1 MTAPKFDRRRLGTWM
16 LLAALAAFQLS
27 RTAGG
32 VIDLDLFHEMALA
45 REAMNLGYVPWNDSF
60 AYTPTVPI
68 VVHHEWGLGLIALV
82 LSQVGG
88 GGAIICLKFL
98 LIFGLAAVVWRT
110 ARNRRASPIVIALFA
125 ALAIVLSDFGFATVR
140 AQMFSYLFA
149 AMLLWGFDKDRKGHR
164 LWLVGVAVLF
174 PIWAN
179 IHGGCLVGAALFATH
194 WFEQLVRRQPHL
206 HLFVMGLAL
215 IPLAAINPW
224 GFHFH
229 QYLFQAVTM
238 PRPAIAEWDP
248 LWAPDNRQALVNF
261 IVCLLPLAVI
271 LKEFSWRQLPGILIV
286 AATGLAALKS
296 NRFLPFYAIAYASYL
311 PDAFSRVALGKDL
324 RRWWWRFQPAW
335 CVCFSAAAIALV
347 ISSLRAQPWRLQVAS
362 HPLRHQGKHLI
373 YPVGAVDHL
382 QKYGFRG
389 NVMVPYDWGS
399 YVMWKLAPAAKV
411 SFDSRYEVAY
421 PLWRM
426 DEDDRFYEALDGW
439 KDVLEKY
446 PTDVVLVRSDLK
458 IVKRLEQLGGWRR
471 VYSDPQFVMFART
484 EIDLPVYETDRPAT
498 EGRFP

>member
-1 MTAPKFDRRRLGTWM
+1 MSRSFDRRRWGTWT
-16 LLAALAAFQLS
+16 LLAVLSAFLLS

-45 REAMNLGYVPWNDSF
+45 REAVNLGYVPWSDSF

-68 VVHHEWGLGLIALV
+68 VVHHEWGLGLIALL
-82 LSQVGG
+82 LSRYTGG
-88 GGAIICLKFL
+88 SGIVVLKFL

-110 ARNRRASPIVIALFA
+110 ARNRRASPIATGLFA

-149 AMLLWGFDKDRKGHR
+149 ALLLWGFDRDRKGDR
-164 LWLVGVAVLF
+164 YWLVGVAVLF
-174 PIWAN
+174 PVWAN

-194 WFEQLVRRQPHL
+194 WFEQWIRRQPHL
-206 HLFVMGLAL
+206 HLLLMGLML

-229 QYLFQAVTM
+229 EYLIHAMTM
-238 PRPAIAEWDP
+238 PRPAIAEWAP
-248 LWAPDNRQALVNF
+248 LWDPGNRRDLLNF
-261 IVCLLPLAVI
+261 AVSLLPVYVI
-271 LKEFSWRQLPGILIV
+271 LKKTGWKDLPGILIV
-286 AATGLAALKS
+286 AATGMAAIKS
-296 NRFLPFYAIAYASYL
+296 NRFLPFYAIAFASCL
-311 PDAFSRVALGKDL
+311 PGAFSRTPLGKDL
-324 RRWWWRFQPAW
+324 RRWWWHFQPAW
-335 CVCFSAAAIALV
+335 CICLGLSAVALV
-347 ISSLRAQPWRLQVAS
+347 LSSLPAEPWRLRVAS

-373 YPVGAVDHL
+373 YPVGAVEHL
-382 QKYGFRG
+382 AKFGFRG

-399 YVMWKLAPAAKV
+399 YVMWTLGPETKV

-421 PLWRM
+421 PTWRM
-426 DEDDRFYEALDGW
+426 DEDDLFYDAREGWEA
-439 KDVLEKY
+439 VLTKY

-458 IVKRLEQLGGWRR
+458 IVKPLEELSGWKC
-471 VYSDPQFVMFART
+471 VYRDPQFVMFAR
-484 EIDLPVYETDRPAT
+484 ESIELPVVESNEPAA